1 MLYQDP
7 PQGVAAIRPD
17 ELMERLLC
25 TLRGKRGKRHDS
37 CDACSACC
45 ARDLED
51 ASDVAPLQLVDSL
64 PDDAAVAEGPY
75 DPSWVDTPP
84 PACSRHLELG
94 VHGSASTPSSPVMSA
109 IRIQSKAEE
118 LTRVP
123 FNPRSTVPMLLL
135 DTRPAHIF
143 QGCSDTSDMLDG
155 GDEVHTGHLK
165 GAINVQIP
173 TLLFRRTQ
181 RALTSSPALLDSI
194 DIASYIQSD
203 AGRRKLRSMCRA
215 QELPPVS
222 KTVDPATLG
231 ELIRVFWFI
240 DIVVLYEDRASSFAA
255 YLLLRTIAAIRA
267 RASERAPPELTSRRC
282 GIYHVYGGMRGLR
295 ENPAWLR
302 FFELGDSYVEEE
314 DMEKEEEAP
323 VPVAMGT
330 TAAHGAVGEGGA
342 RRPPLP
348 RLDTSVP
355 DAAQG
360 RLPSSGLDGA
370 LSRPLT
376 AGLYVM
382 TDRKGPLVDEP
393 QTAHEPDETTEFE
406 VSTIVPGEL
415 YLGSQIQTPSDARQ
429 LDALGIRAVLN
440 TAAEVHPSQENPR
453 SPLSVLHDTQ
463 IRDYLHIPMRDV
475 VEAVGV
481 QQQLREACRFLER
494 MRACG
499 HPTFVHCRA
508 GKSRSA
514 TCVMAYLIQTRRWTL
529 KQAYAFVSAQRP
541 RTSPNI
547 GFIAEL
553 MHFERAILGSG
564 PSISTCLPSSP
575 RHGDPSHTPDSVR

>member
-1 MLYQDP
+1 
-7 PQGVAAIRPD
+7 
-17 ELMERLLC
+17 MERLVC
-25 TLRGKRGKRHDS
+25 TLQGKRVKRRNS
-37 CDACSACC
+37 CDACDACC
-45 ARDLED
+45 ALNPEP
-51 ASDVAPLQLVDSL
+51 ASDVAPLHLVDSL

-84 PACSRHLELG
+84 PASSQHLDVG
-94 VHGSASTPSSPVMSA
+94 VQGSVSTPSSPIMSA
-109 IRIQSKAEE
+109 MRIQSKAEE

-123 FNPRSTVPMLLL
+123 FNPRSTVPVLLL

-143 QGCSDTSDMLDG
+143 QGCSDTSDMMDS

-203 AGRRKLRSMCRA
+203 AGRRKLRSMCCS

-222 KTVDPATLG
+222 EAVDPAALS

-282 GIYHVYGGMRGLR
+282 GIYHVYGGVRGLR
-295 ENPAWLR
+295 ENPAWLK
-302 FFELGDSYVEEE
+302 FFEVGDSYVEEE
-314 DMEKEEEAP
+314 DNNNNNKEEEKEEKAA
-323 VPVAMGT
+323 VSAALGATV
-330 TAAHGAVGEGGA
+330 AHGAVGAVGEVGEVGA
-342 RRPPLP
+342 RRPHLP
-348 RLDTSVP
+348 RLNTSVP
-355 DAAQG
+355 DPAQG
-360 RLPSSGLDGA
+360 PLPSSGLDGA

-382 TDRKGPLVDEP
+382 TDRPGPLVDEP
-393 QTAHEPDETTEFE
+393 QTAHEPDETSEFE

-440 TAAEVHPSQENPR
+440 TAAEVQQSHENPR
-453 SPLSVLHDTQ
+453 SPLSALHDTH

-514 TCVMAYLIQTRRWTL
+514 TCVMAYLIKTRRWTL
-529 KQAYAFVSAQRP
+529 KKAYGFVSAQRP

-553 MHFERAILGSG
+553 MHFERAILGTG
-564 PSISTCLPSSP
+564 PSISACLPSSP
-575 RHGDPSHTPDSVR
+575 RYGDPSHTPDSVR